1 MRSVE
6 INETEASVYI
16 IINPRHP
23 LGLMVVGQD
32 DPVGFRDPVE
42 AVSEL
47 GVLRQRFGGHL
58 ILCRAVP
65 VEEPVEEPVAGRGGL
80 EQFNEEAEVEEFPY
94 ELVEEYLF

>member
-1 MRSVE
+1 MRSVG
-6 INETEASVYI
+6 INENEAPVYI

-23 LGLMVVGQD
+23 LGPMVVGQD

-65 VEEPVEEPVAGRGGL
+65 VEEPVAGRDRL
-80 EQFNEEAEVEEFPY
+80 EQFNEEAEVEQFPY
-94 ELVEEYLF
+94 KLVEEYLY